1 VTTPCLDHG
10 QDIKSNEQKTKG
22 GPARK
27 GKTPRKRCFRRAS
40 ISLDTCLIP
49 PKRIEF
55 NTARGDRGSFF
66 FRNTMRHVTHAR
78 TALAEQGVIT
88 CPNPYELLGPVRVL
102 RKDLSLTT
110 NDVTVL
116 TALISFLPRD
126 QSPNSGGT
134 QRKLTVVFPSNA
146 SLSERANSIDER
158 TLRRCLARL
167 EAAGLIER
175 KSSANGKRFPLR
187 YGGIIKDAFGIDLAP
202 MIQSHDALAARA
214 SKVTEERE
222 RLRSLK
228 AEALAL
234 RASLLQDEHL
244 DEARLYALG
253 TIRNLLRRATLTTD
267 TVMQIIADLRDFGAN
282 ATQSYGERHSS
293 SAHADQIQ
301 SHDQALTG
309 ECARE
314 LSARNGQNDRQIES
328 VKKEHIKKDTHVKP
342 TNASQSVGA
351 ATMNRDPA
359 KMAWTDFSHVADF
372 FPDPPRTGEALNL
385 VLFDIGRLLRIR
397 QEKLMRGLQKAGAG
411 RLLLI
416 LDYLLGK
423 GEAIRQPEAYF
434 ETILRA

>member
-1 VTTPCLDHG
+1 
-10 QDIKSNEQKTKG
+10 
-22 GPARK
+22 
-27 GKTPRKRCFRRAS
+27 
-40 ISLDTCLIP
+40 
-49 PKRIEF
+49 
-55 NTARGDRGSFF
+55 
-66 FRNTMRHVTHAR
+66 M
-78 TALAEQGVIT
+78 AEQLAIT

-102 RKDLSLTT
+102 RKDLNLTS

-126 QSPNSGGT
+126 QSPNSGET
-134 QRKLTVVFPSNA
+134 QCKLTVVFPSNA
-146 SLSERANSIDER
+146 SLSERANGIDER
-158 TLRRCLARL
+158 TLRRCLGRL
-167 EAAGLIER
+167 EAAGLIQR

-187 YGGIIKDAFGIDLAP
+187 YGGIIRDAFGMDLGP
-202 MIQSHDALAARA
+202 LMQSHDALVARA

-234 RASLLQDEHL
+234 RASLLQDEQLH
-244 DEARLYALG
+244 DARLASLEP
-253 TIRNLLRRATLTTD
+253 IRNLLRRATLTAD
-267 TVMQIIADLRDFGAN
+267 TVLQIIAGLRELGAN
-282 ATQSYGERHSS
+282 AKPSYGECHDSNTR
-293 SAHADQIQ
+293 ADREQ
-301 SHDQALTG
+301 SQDQTLG
-309 ECARE
+309 RECASE
-314 LSARNGQNDRQIES
+314 MSARNGQNDRQIES
-328 VKKEHIKKDTHVKP
+328 VKKEDIKKDTHVKQ
-342 TNASQSVGA
+342 TNAFQSVGA

-372 FPDPPRTGEALNL
+372 FPDPPRTGEALNR

>member
-1 VTTPCLDHG
+1 
-10 QDIKSNEQKTKG
+10 
-22 GPARK
+22 
-27 GKTPRKRCFRRAS
+27 
-40 ISLDTCLIP
+40 
-49 PKRIEF
+49 
-55 NTARGDRGSFF
+55 
-66 FRNTMRHVTHAR
+66 MRHVTQTR
-78 TALAEQGVIT
+78 TALAEQAANA

-102 RKDLSLTT
+102 RKDLSLTS

-126 QSPNSGGT
+126 QSPNSGET
-134 QRKLTVVFPSNA
+134 HCKLTVVFPSNA
-146 SLSERANSIDER
+146 SLSERANGIDER
-158 TLRRCLARL
+158 TLRRCFGRL
-167 EAAGLIER
+167 EAAGLIQR

-187 YGGIIKDAFGIDLAP
+187 YGGIIRDAFGIDLGP
-202 MIQSHDALAARA
+202 LMQSHDALAARA

-234 RASLLQDEHL
+234 RASLLQDEQLH
-244 DEARLYALG
+244 DARRASLE
-253 TIRNLLRRATLTTD
+253 TIRNLLRRATLTAD
-267 TVMQIIADLRDFGAN
+267 TVLQIIAGLRELGAN
-282 ATQSYGERHSS
+282 ATPSYGECHDSNTR
-293 SAHADQIQ
+293 ADREQ
-301 SHDQALTG
+301 SQDQTLG
-309 ECARE
+309 RECASE
-314 LSARNGQNDRQIES
+314 MSARNGQNDRQIES
-328 VKKEHIKKDTHVKP
+328 IKKEHIKKDTHVNQ
-342 TNASQSVGA
+342 TNAFQSVGA

-372 FPDPPRTGEALNL
+372 FPDPPRTGEALNR

-434 ETILRA
+434 ETIMKA

>member
-1 VTTPCLDHG
+1 
-10 QDIKSNEQKTKG
+10 
-22 GPARK
+22 
-27 GKTPRKRCFRRAS
+27 
-40 ISLDTCLIP
+40 LIP

-55 NTARGDRGSFF
+55 NTARGERGSFF
-66 FRNTMRHVTHAR
+66 FRNTMRHVTQAR
-78 TALAEQGVIT
+78 TALAEQAANA
-88 CPNPYELLGPVRVL
+88 CPNPYELLGPVRFL
-102 RKDLSLTT
+102 RKDLNLTS

-126 QSPNSGGT
+126 QSPNSGET

-146 SLSERANSIDER
+146 SLSERANGIDER
-158 TLRRCLARL
+158 TLRRCLGRL
-167 EAAGLIER
+167 EAAGLIQR

-187 YGGIIKDAFGIDLAP
+187 YGGIIRDAFGLDLGP
-202 MIQSHDALAARA
+202 LMQSHDALAAKA

-234 RASLLQDEHL
+234 RASLLQDEQLH
-244 DEARLYALG
+244 DARRASLE
-253 TIRNLLRRATLTTD
+253 TIRNLLRRATLTAD
-267 TVMQIIADLRDFGAN
+267 TVLQIIAGLRELGAN
-282 ATQSYGERHSS
+282 AKPSYGECHDSNTR
-293 SAHADQIQ
+293 ADREQ
-301 SHDQALTG
+301 SQDQTLG
-309 ECARE
+309 RECASE
-314 LSARNGQNDRQIES
+314 MSARNGQNDRQIES
-328 VKKEHIKKDTHVKP
+328 VKKEHIKKETHVKQ
-342 TNASQSVGA
+342 TNAFQSVGA

-372 FPDPPRTGEALNL
+372 FPDPPRTSEALNR

-434 ETILRA
+434 ETIMKA

>member
-1 VTTPCLDHG
+1 
-10 QDIKSNEQKTKG
+10 
-22 GPARK
+22 
-27 GKTPRKRCFRRAS
+27 
-40 ISLDTCLIP
+40 
-49 PKRIEF
+49 
-55 NTARGDRGSFF
+55 
-66 FRNTMRHVTHAR
+66 MRHVTQAR
-78 TALAEQGVIT
+78 TALAEQSAIA

-102 RKDLSLTT
+102 RKDLNLTS

-116 TALISFLPRD
+116 TALLSFLPRD

-134 QRKLTVVFPSNA
+134 QCKLTIVFPSNA
-146 SLSERANSIDER
+146 SLSERANGIDER
-158 TLRRCLARL
+158 TLRRCLGRL
-167 EAAGLIER
+167 EAAGLIQR

-187 YGGIIKDAFGIDLAP
+187 YGGIIRDAFGIDLSP
-202 MIQSHDALAARA
+202 LMQSHDALAARA

-234 RASLLQDEHL
+234 RASLLQDEQLH
-244 DEARLYALG
+244 DARRASLE
-253 TIRNLLRRATLTTD
+253 TIRNLLRRATLTAD
-267 TVMQIIADLRDFGAN
+267 TVLQIIAGLRELGAN
-282 ATQSYGERHSS
+282 AKPSYGECHDSNTR
-293 SAHADQIQ
+293 ADRGQ
-301 SHDQALTG
+301 SQDQTLG
-309 ECARE
+309 RECASE
-314 LSARNGQNDRQIES
+314 MSARNGQNDRQIES
-328 VKKEHIKKDTHVKP
+328 VKKEHIKNETHVKQ
-342 TNASQSVGA
+342 TNACQRIGA
-351 ATMNRDPA
+351 ETMTRDPT

-372 FPDPPRTGEALNL
+372 FPDPPRTGEALNR

>member
-1 VTTPCLDHG
+1 M
-10 QDIKSNEQKTKG
+10 
-22 GPARK
+22 
-27 GKTPRKRCFRRAS
+27 
-40 ISLDTCLIP
+40 IP

-55 NTARGDRGSFF
+55 NTARGEWGSFF
-66 FRNTMRHVTHAR
+66 FRNTMRHVTQAQ
-78 TALAEQGVIT
+78 TALAEQAAIA

-102 RKDLSLTT
+102 RKDLNLTS

-126 QSPNSGGT
+126 QSPNSGET
-134 QRKLTVVFPSNA
+134 QCKLTVVFPSNA
-146 SLSERANSIDER
+146 SLSERANGIDER
-158 TLRRCLARL
+158 TLRRCLGRL
-167 EAAGLIER
+167 EAAGLIQR

-187 YGGIIKDAFGIDLAP
+187 YGGIIRDAFGIDLGP
-202 MIQSHDALAARA
+202 LMQSHDALAARA

-234 RASLLQDEHL
+234 RASLLQDEQLH
-244 DEARLYALG
+244 DARRASLE
-253 TIRNLLRRATLTTD
+253 TIRNLLRRATLTAD
-267 TVMQIIADLRDFGAN
+267 TVLQIIAGLRELGAN
-282 ATQSYGERHSS
+282 AKPSYGECHDSNTR
-293 SAHADQIQ
+293 ADREQ
-301 SHDQALTG
+301 SQDQTLG
-309 ECARE
+309 RECASE
-314 LSARNGQNDRQIES
+314 MSARNGQNDRQIES
-328 VKKEHIKKDTHVKP
+328 LKKEYIKKETHVKQ
-342 TNASQSVGA
+342 TNAFQSVGA

-372 FPDPPRTGEALNL
+372 FPDPPRTGEALNRI
-385 VLFDIGRLLRIR
+385 LFDIGRLLRIR

-434 ETILRA
+434 ETIMKT

>member
-1 VTTPCLDHG
+1 
-10 QDIKSNEQKTKG
+10 
-22 GPARK
+22 
-27 GKTPRKRCFRRAS
+27 
-40 ISLDTCLIP
+40 
-49 PKRIEF
+49 
-55 NTARGDRGSFF
+55 
-66 FRNTMRHVTHAR
+66 MRHITQAR
-78 TALAEQGVIT
+78 TALAEQAAIA
-88 CPNPYELLGPVRVL
+88 CPNPYELLRPVRVL
-102 RKDLSLTT
+102 RKDLNLTS

-146 SLSERANSIDER
+146 SLSERANGIDER

-202 MIQSHDALAARA
+202 LMQNHDALAARA
-214 SKVTEERE
+214 SKVLEERE
-222 RLRSLK
+222 RLRSLR

-234 RASLLQDEHL
+234 RASLLQNEHL
-244 DEARLYALG
+244 DEGRLSALG
-253 TIRNLLRRATLTTD
+253 TIRNLLRRATLTAD
-267 TVMQIIADLRDFGAN
+267 TVLQIIAGLRELGAN
-282 ATQSYGERHSS
+282 AAQGYGECHGP
-293 SAHADQIQ
+293 SAPANQEQ
-301 SHDQALTG
+301 SHDQAFSG
-309 ECARE
+309 ECASE
-314 LSARNGQNDRQIES
+314 MSARNGQNDRQIES
-328 VKKEHIKKDTHVKP
+328 VKKEHIKEDTHVEQ
-342 TNASQSVGA
+342 TNASQSVR
-351 ATMNRDPA
+351 ATTMKRDPK

-372 FPDPPRTGEALNL
+372 FPDPPRTGEALND